1 LLEDAIHNAAPEN
14 GKGTLRNHF
23 SHGGSDHTPNR
34 FPKMLV
40 CTTARIGV
48 LNNGAQQP
56 TFLRTQYSLI
66 LQQCLGKRI
75 KNLLRCHGR
84 HSSLRRTDR
93 VGEPALQGKQH
104 RQYNFKARIAKKILA
119 GRVKSEDCVADYRVT
134 SADTMD

>member
-1 LLEDAIHNAAPEN
+1 LLQNALHNAAPEY

-23 SHGGSDHTPNR
+23 PHRGSDHTSNR

-40 CTTARIGV
+40 CSTARIGV
-48 LNNGAQQP
+48 LNNGAQQR
-56 TFLRTQYSLI
+56 TLLRTQNSLI
-66 LQQCLGKRI
+66 LQQCLRKRI

-84 HSSLRRTDR
+84 HSSRRRTDR

-119 GRVKSEDCVADYRVT
+119 GKK
-134 SADTMD
+134 

>member
-1 LLEDAIHNAAPEN
+1 LLQDALHDTAAQH

-23 SHGGSDHTPNR
+23 SHGGSDHSPNR
-34 FPKMLV
+34 FPKMLI

-48 LNNGAQQP
+48 LNNGAQQR

-75 KNLLRCHGR
+75 ENLLRCHGR

-93 VGEPALQGKQH
+93 VGEPALQGKQ
-104 RQYNFKARIAKKILA
+104 Q
-119 GRVKSEDCVADYRVT
+119 EDTT
-134 SADTMD
+134 SSRESQRKFLQQE